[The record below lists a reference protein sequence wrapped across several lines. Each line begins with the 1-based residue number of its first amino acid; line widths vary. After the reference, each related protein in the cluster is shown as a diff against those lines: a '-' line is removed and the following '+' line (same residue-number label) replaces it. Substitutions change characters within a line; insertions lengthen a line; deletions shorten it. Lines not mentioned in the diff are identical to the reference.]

1 MIHKTNS
8 FKSENSFVNKKEL
21 SFKNENLSNL
31 GKDNFLKKFIP
42 HKSADFSKQN
52 KEEKEK
58 NQNDNKKKIIIKTIN
73 DLMILDEENKINE
86 KNNNKSTII
95 NKENIIEKKK
105 EYNNY
110 IPKSEFNSE
119 YKNNESINNND
130 LLINYYGKEDLSLR
144 LHTLNNHEI
153 NNNNQSNHIDNIID
167 NKNENK
173 VIQNNNFIIFNQNL
187 TNTNYYYLT
196 YQNKIQ
202 YHLLQQQKYLTLL
215 NNKFKN
221 LKNPSLLIKDQMG
234 CRYLQ
239 KVIDDNP
246 EISNNLF
253 QMLINN
259 IESMCTDLFG
269 NYVIQKL
276 IIYLNSTN
284 FEKFTRIILKKFRH
298 ISTSNYGTRVIQKLI
313 EIISYKNNY
322 FMNNKEQIPT
332 YLKCFSLI
340 NSIIINNI
348 HYIFKDNNS
357 CHIII
362 KFVNVIPY
370 PANDYLYNEIYKYFI
385 ILCKDKHGCC
395 VIQKCFENGINQQK
409 LNLFSLSNKYCDELI
424 NDQFG
429 NYVIQYVV
437 GCNVDIVNKKLLNLI
452 MNNLLSLCTEKYA
465 SNVIEKFIYFN
476 SPESRIFLNKIISD
490 NNILFQIITNQYGNY
505 IIQRIIN
512 TIDRETRIKVLK
524 TILCWIDD
532 IKKLSFGPKLLSKL
546 CERYKEFNILIN
558 NNFGKEINLY
568 TEINNNYNYNN
579 NMNNNSSMTNSKF
592 ENLNIFLMNN
602 YLISSD
608 YSDKNINLNHNINND
623 NNSIND
629 INNQEK
635 LNYIIDTKLNTINFN
650 NLQSNNNNLYPKF
663 ENSNYFVKYI
673 KEQK

>member
-8 FKSENSFVNKKEL
+8 FKPENSFVNKKEL

-31 GKDNFLKKFIP
+31 GKDNFLKKFMP

-52 KEEKEK
+52 QEEKEK
-58 NQNDNKKKIIIKTIN
+58 NQNDNKKKIILIKKIN
-73 DLMILDEENKINE
+73 NLKKNDNENNINE
-86 KNNNKSTII
+86 KNTNKSAII
-95 NKENIIEKKK
+95 NKENIIQKKK
-105 EYNNY
+105 EFNNY

-119 YKNNESINNND
+119 YKNNEYNNNN
-130 LLINYYGKEDLSLR
+130 LLINYYGNEDLNFR
-144 LHTLNNHEI
+144 LHTYKHIEI
-153 NNNNQSNHIDNIID
+153 NNNNQVNDNQNIID
-167 NKNENK
+167 NENK
-173 VIQNNNFIIFNQNL
+173 AIQNNNLKIFNQNL
-187 TNTNYYYLT
+187 TNINNYYFI
-196 YQNKIQ
+196 YQNRIQ
-202 YHLLQQQKYLTLL
+202 YQLLQQQKYFTFL

-221 LKNPSLLIKDQMG
+221 IKNPSLLIKDQIG

-246 EISNNLF
+246 EFSNNLF

-276 IIYLNSTN
+276 IINLNSSN
-284 FEKFTRIILKKFRH
+284 FEKITRIILNKFRH

-313 EIISYKNNY
+313 EIISYKNNF

-362 KFVNVIPY
+362 KFVTVIPY
-370 PANDYLYNEIYKYFI
+370 PANDNMYNEIYKYFI
-385 ILCKDKHGCC
+385 MLCKDKHGCC

-437 GCNVDIVNKKLLNLI
+437 GCNVDIVNKSLLNLI

-465 SNVIEKFIYFN
+465 SNVLEKFIYFN

-490 NNILFQIITNQYGNY
+490 NNILYQIITNQYGNY

-512 TIDRETRIKVLK
+512 IIDKETRVEVLK

-532 IKKLSFGPKLLSKL
+532 IKKLSFGPRLLSKL
-546 CERYKEFNILIN
+546 CERYKEFNFLIN
-558 NNFGKEINLY
+558 NIYGKEINLY
-568 TEINNNYNYNN
+568 TDINKNYNYNN
-579 NMNNNSSMTNSKF
+579 NNMNSNLSMINSNF

-608 YSDKNINLNHNINND
+608 YLDKRINLNNNINND
-623 NNSIND
+623 TNSIYD
-629 INNQEK
+629 INNQQK
-635 LNYIIDTKLNTINFN
+635 LNYILSSKLNNSNFK
-650 NLQSNNNNLYPKF
+650 NLENDNNNLYQNF
-663 ENSNYFVKYI
+663 EK
-673 KEQK
+673 

>member
-8 FKSENSFVNKKEL
+8 FKSEHSFVNKEEL
-21 SFKNENLSNL
+21 SFKNENFSNV
-31 GKDNFLKKFIP
+31 GKDNFLNKFIS

-52 KEEKEK
+52 QEEKEK
-58 NQNDNKKKIIIKTIN
+58 NQNDNKKKIILIKKIN
-73 DLMILDEENKINE
+73 NLKKNDNENNINE
-86 KNNNKSTII
+86 KNTNKSAII
-95 NKENIIEKKK
+95 NKENIIQKKK
-105 EYNNY
+105 EFNNY

-119 YKNNESINNND
+119 YKNNEYNNNN
-130 LLINYYGKEDLSLR
+130 LLINYYGNEDLNFR
-144 LHTLNNHEI
+144 LHTYKHNEI
-153 NNNNQSNHIDNIID
+153 NNINQSNDNQNIID
-167 NKNENK
+167 NENK
-173 VIQNNNFIIFNQNL
+173 AIQNNNLKIFNQNL
-187 TNTNYYYLT
+187 TNINNYYFI
-196 YQNKIQ
+196 YQNRIQ
-202 YHLLQQQKYLTLL
+202 YQLLQQQKYFTFL

-221 LKNPSLLIKDQMG
+221 IKNPSLLIKDQIG

-246 EISNNLF
+246 EFSNNLF

-276 IIYLNSTN
+276 IINLNSSN
-284 FEKFTRIILKKFRH
+284 FEKITRIILNKFRH

-362 KFVNVIPY
+362 KFVTVIPY
-370 PANDYLYNEIYKYFI
+370 PANDNMYNEIYKYFI
-385 ILCKDKHGCC
+385 MLCKDKHGCC

-437 GCNVDIVNKKLLNLI
+437 GCNVDIVNKSLLNLI

-465 SNVIEKFIYFN
+465 SNVLEKFIYFN

-490 NNILFQIITNQYGNY
+490 NNILYQIITNQYGNY

-512 TIDRETRIKVLK
+512 IIDKETRVEVLK

-532 IKKLSFGPKLLSKL
+532 IKKLSFGPRLLSKL
-546 CERYKEFNILIN
+546 CERYKEFNFLIN
-558 NNFGKEINLY
+558 NIYGKEINLY
-568 TEINNNYNYNN
+568 TDINKNYNYNN
-579 NMNNNSSMTNSKF
+579 NNMNSNLSMINSNF

-608 YSDKNINLNHNINND
+608 YLDKRINLNNNINND
-623 NNSIND
+623 TNSIYD
-629 INNQEK
+629 INNQQK
-635 LNYIIDTKLNTINFN
+635 LNYILSSKLNNSNFK
-650 NLQSNNNNLYPKF
+650 NLENDNNNLYQNF
-663 ENSNYFVKYI
+663 EK
-673 KEQK
+673 

>member
-8 FKSENSFVNKKEL
+8 FKSEHSFVNKEEL
-21 SFKNENLSNL
+21 SFKNENFSNV
-31 GKDNFLKKFIP
+31 GKDNFLNKFIS

-52 KEEKEK
+52 QEEKEK
-58 NQNDNKKKIIIKTIN
+58 NQNDNKKKIILIKKIN
-73 DLMILDEENKINE
+73 NLKKNDNENNINE
-86 KNNNKSTII
+86 KNTNKSAII
-95 NKENIIEKKK
+95 NKENIIQKKK
-105 EYNNY
+105 EFNNY

-119 YKNNESINNND
+119 YKNNEYNNNN
-130 LLINYYGKEDLSLR
+130 LLINYYGNEDLNFR
-144 LHTLNNHEI
+144 LHTYKHIEI
-153 NNNNQSNHIDNIID
+153 NNNNQVNDNQNIID
-167 NKNENK
+167 NENK
-173 VIQNNNFIIFNQNL
+173 AIQNNNLKIFNQNL
-187 TNTNYYYLT
+187 TNINNYYFI
-196 YQNKIQ
+196 YQNRIQ
-202 YHLLQQQKYLTLL
+202 YQLLQQQKYFTFL

-221 LKNPSLLIKDQMG
+221 IKNPSLLIKDQIG

-246 EISNNLF
+246 EFSNNLF

-276 IIYLNSTN
+276 IINLNSSN
-284 FEKFTRIILKKFRH
+284 FEKITRIILNKFRH

-313 EIISYKNNY
+313 EIISYKNNF

-362 KFVNVIPY
+362 KFVTVIPY
-370 PANDYLYNEIYKYFI
+370 PANDNMYNEIYKYFI
-385 ILCKDKHGCC
+385 MLCKDKHGCC

-437 GCNVDIVNKKLLNLI
+437 GCNVDIVNKSLLNLI

-465 SNVIEKFIYFN
+465 SNVLEKFIYFN

-490 NNILFQIITNQYGNY
+490 NNILYQIITNQYGNY

-512 TIDRETRIKVLK
+512 IIDKETRVEVLK

-532 IKKLSFGPKLLSKL
+532 IKKLSFGPRLLSKL
-546 CERYKEFNILIN
+546 CERYKEFNFLIN
-558 NNFGKEINLY
+558 NIYGKEINLY
-568 TEINNNYNYNN
+568 TDINKNYNYNN
-579 NMNNNSSMTNSKF
+579 NNMNSNLSMINSNF

-608 YSDKNINLNHNINND
+608 YLDKRINLNNNINND
-623 NNSIND
+623 TNSIYD
-629 INNQEK
+629 INNQQK
-635 LNYIIDTKLNTINFN
+635 LNYILSSKLNNSNFK
-650 NLQSNNNNLYPKF
+650 NLENDNNNLYQNF
-663 ENSNYFVKYI
+663 EK
-673 KEQK
+673 

>member
-8 FKSENSFVNKKEL
+8 FKSEHSFVNKEEL
-21 SFKNENLSNL
+21 SFKNENFSNV
-31 GKDNFLKKFIP
+31 GKDNFLNKFIS

-52 KEEKEK
+52 QEEKEK
-58 NQNDNKKKIIIKTIN
+58 NQNDNKKKIILIKKIN
-73 DLMILDEENKINE
+73 NLKKNDNENNINE
-86 KNNNKSTII
+86 KNTNKSAII
-95 NKENIIEKKK
+95 NKENIIQKKK
-105 EYNNY
+105 EFNNY

-119 YKNNESINNND
+119 YKNNEYNNNN
-130 LLINYYGKEDLSLR
+130 LLINYYGNEDLNFR
-144 LHTLNNHEI
+144 LHTYKHIEI
-153 NNNNQSNHIDNIID
+153 NNNNQVNDNQNIID
-167 NKNENK
+167 NENK
-173 VIQNNNFIIFNQNL
+173 AIQNNNLKIFNQNL
-187 TNTNYYYLT
+187 TNINNYYFI
-196 YQNKIQ
+196 YQNRIQ
-202 YHLLQQQKYLTLL
+202 YQLLQQQKYFTFL

-221 LKNPSLLIKDQMG
+221 IKNPSLLIKDQIG

-246 EISNNLF
+246 EFSNNLF

-276 IIYLNSTN
+276 IINLNSSN
-284 FEKFTRIILKKFRH
+284 FEKITRIILNKFRH

-362 KFVNVIPY
+362 KFVTVIPY
-370 PANDYLYNEIYKYFI
+370 PANDNMYNEIYKYFI
-385 ILCKDKHGCC
+385 MLCKDKHGCC

-437 GCNVDIVNKKLLNLI
+437 GCNVDIVNKSLLNLI

-465 SNVIEKFIYFN
+465 SNVLEKFIYFN

-490 NNILFQIITNQYGNY
+490 NNILYQIITNQYGNY

-512 TIDRETRIKVLK
+512 IIDKETRVEVLK

-532 IKKLSFGPKLLSKL
+532 IKKLSFGPRLLSKL
-546 CERYKEFNILIN
+546 CERYKEFNFLIN
-558 NNFGKEINLY
+558 NIYGKEINLY
-568 TEINNNYNYNN
+568 TDINKNYNYNN
-579 NMNNNSSMTNSKF
+579 NNMNSNLSMINSNF

-608 YSDKNINLNHNINND
+608 YLDKRINLNNNINND
-623 NNSIND
+623 TNSIYD
-629 INNQEK
+629 INNQQK
-635 LNYIIDTKLNTINFN
+635 LNYILSSKLNNSNFK
-650 NLQSNNNNLYPKF
+650 NLENDNNNLYQNF
-663 ENSNYFVKYI
+663 EK
-673 KEQK
+673 

>member
-8 FKSENSFVNKKEL
+8 FKSEHSFVNKEEL
-21 SFKNENLSNL
+21 SFKNENFSNV
-31 GKDNFLKKFIP
+31 GKDNFLNKFIS

-52 KEEKEK
+52 QEEKEK
-58 NQNDNKKKIIIKTIN
+58 NQNDNKKKIILIKKIN
-73 DLMILDEENKINE
+73 NLKKNDNENNINE
-86 KNNNKSTII
+86 KNTNKSAII
-95 NKENIIEKKK
+95 NKENIIQKKK
-105 EYNNY
+105 EFNNY

-119 YKNNESINNND
+119 YKNNEYNNNN
-130 LLINYYGKEDLSLR
+130 LLINYYGNEDLNFR
-144 LHTLNNHEI
+144 LHTYKHIEI
-153 NNNNQSNHIDNIID
+153 NNNNQVNDNQNIID
-167 NKNENK
+167 NENK
-173 VIQNNNFIIFNQNL
+173 AIQNNNLKIFNQNL
-187 TNTNYYYLT
+187 TNINNYYFI
-196 YQNKIQ
+196 YQNRIQ
-202 YHLLQQQKYLTLL
+202 YQLLQQQKYFTFL

-221 LKNPSLLIKDQMG
+221 IKNPSLLIKDQIG

-246 EISNNLF
+246 EFSNNLF

-276 IIYLNSTN
+276 IINLNSSN
-284 FEKFTRIILKKFRH
+284 FEKITRIILNKFRH

-362 KFVNVIPY
+362 KFVTVIPY
-370 PANDYLYNEIYKYFI
+370 PANDNIYNEIYKYFI
-385 ILCKDKHGCC
+385 MLCKDKHGCC

-437 GCNVDIVNKKLLNLI
+437 GCNVDIVNKSLLNLI

-465 SNVIEKFIYFN
+465 SNVLEKFIYFN

-490 NNILFQIITNQYGNY
+490 NNILYQIITNQYGNY

-512 TIDRETRIKVLK
+512 IIDKETRVEVLK

-532 IKKLSFGPKLLSKL
+532 IKKLSFGPRLLSKL
-546 CERYKEFNILIN
+546 CERYKEFNFLIN
-558 NNFGKEINLY
+558 NIYGKEINLY
-568 TEINNNYNYNN
+568 TDINKNYNYNN
-579 NMNNNSSMTNSKF
+579 NNMNSNLSVINSNF

-608 YSDKNINLNHNINND
+608 YLDKRINLNNNINND
-623 NNSIND
+623 TNSIYD
-629 INNQEK
+629 INNQQK
-635 LNYIIDTKLNTINFN
+635 LNYILSSKLNNSNFK
-650 NLQSNNNNLYPKF
+650 NLENDNNNLYQNF
-663 ENSNYFVKYI
+663 EK
-673 KEQK
+673 